1 MSNST
6 WFFDCQISLHRRK
19 YTWLYWLFTL
29 IELSTI
35 SCENFCVCFYER
47 YWYVA
52 VLFHAFFF
60 LMKGMLAFRM
70 ICRIFPPQFSG
81 RFYLEFGIML
91 TLRGK
96 IYHWSHLRL
105 RGMHVW
111 MCMHK
116 YIWLKLQ
123 IFMKDIGAFWFFH
136 RFVAS
141 WLFKEFVLFCIVNF
155 IT

>member
-1 MSNST
+1 M
-6 WFFDCQISLHRRK
+6 
-19 YTWLYWLFTL
+19 
-29 IELSTI
+29 
-35 SCENFCVCFYER
+35 
-47 YWYVA
+47 A
-52 VLFHAFFF
+52 VLTIYLNWTFSYFLWEFLCLFLWEILICSCPFPCFFFFF
-60 LMKGMLAFRM
+60 LMRGMLAFRM
-70 ICRIFPPQFSG
+70 ICRISPPQFSG

-141 WLFKEFVLFCIVNF
+141 WLFKEFALFCIVNF